1 MCALDNREA
10 DLNKRTSEI
19 QREAERIADE
29 RIKEREQQIRS
40 EATKKAFETHELALK
55 QLQEEVSE
63 KKNALKQA
71 QANEL
76 GLIKQKR
83 DLEEATEALE
93 LKVQRTLDEERS
105 KITAHAKSQADEE
118 HRLKIAEREKV
129 ISDLQRRLEDAQRT
143 AEQGSQQSQ
152 GEILEIDFERQ
163 LREAFPLDQII
174 EISKGVRGGDI
185 RHEVGTKTGRLSGV
199 ILYENKRTK
208 SWRDA
213 WIPKLK
219 ADMLL
224 IKADIGVLVTEA
236 LPSGADLFCS
246 KDEIWITD
254 PKTAIP
260 LIHVLRCLLQ
270 EVTIARGHRDGAREK
285 MEVLYAYL
293 TGNEFRQRVSS
304 VIDTF
309 QAMHTDLQAEKRA
322 LQKHWCKREKHI
334 DAVIENMAGMVGDVQ
349 AISGNALKD
358 IPALEFETETGEYL
372 LAAH

>member
-1 MCALDNREA
+1 M
-10 DLNKRTSEI
+10 
-19 QREAERIADE
+19 
-29 RIKEREQQIRS
+29 
-40 EATKKAFETHELALK
+40 K
-55 QLQEEVSE
+55 QLQDEVSE
-63 KKNALKQA
+63 KRSALKQA

-76 GLIKQKR
+76 GLLKQKR
-83 DLEEATEALE
+83 ELEEAKEALA
-93 LKVQRTLDEERS
+93 LKVQRTLDEERC
-105 KITAHAKSQADEE
+105 KITAQAKAQADEE

-129 ISDLQRRLEDAQRT
+129 ISDLQRKLEDAQRR

-185 RHEVGTKTGRLSGV
+185 RHEVRTKSGRLSGV

-208 SWRDA
+208 SWSDA

-358 IPALEFETETGEYL
+358 IPALELETETREYL